1 MSKTVACK
9 VCGLVSPLGTAEC
22 PDCGA
27 PLPVQPDPAPAD
39 QPDGAELPAGE
50 QTEAK
55 TKAKAPA
62 SPRKRLLRRAAV
74 FLAVCLGLELAAF
87 ALPEKQ
93 PPPGMIWFYETVVT
107 PQGVW
112 NYGEEDL
119 SVSAISNDFR
129 YALFHNA
136 EPDWFIYGSSSGM
149 SSVRS
154 SFSYARTPKGG
165 YYLFDGRVLETLD
178 WNTASAIQNGAVF
191 YTHPDGGGT
200 ALCRRELATGKIT
213 RIDRA
218 EGEAELEIFQASI
231 DGTAV
236 AYRWA
241 AEEEDQEPGPYRLW
255 RMGDKAPTLIDCG
268 DTLWSVGKG
277 GGALL
282 FHRYLDDDEYYIG
295 ENILWQNGQWLP
307 LPKLAWMW
315 ENDDLTEFILRDYD
329 DGEYEMEEWYYY
341 APGETA
347 EPVKLDVPDYRWL
360 TLLTNRANGQGARLK
375 GSYVRL
381 IRYDDSGMDDL
392 YYLGED
398 LSLTPVALGVEQLTV
413 DEAGEK
419 LAYLQN
425 GNLYQIALSPGGL
438 AEPQR
443 LTDTADL
450 LSSVA
455 GAGTVEGFA
464 ASEDLEH
471 IYYWET
477 TLTPFD
483 YDLYYWNDGAPQGLS
498 FPFGTRGTTPQLTL
512 TDEGCYIVYNRDL
525 YYAPHGEDPR
535 LVEEELG
542 SSPYIQLLGSEKTP
556 ILMGSRWE
564 DGVSVEVFWRLDG
577 AKEPVE
583 LEEWYPKEGK
593 I

>member
-1 MSKTVACK
+1 MSKTVVCK
-9 VCGLVSPLGTAEC
+9 VCGLVSPLGSLEC

-27 PLPVQPDPAPAD
+27 PLPTRSDPAPAD

-50 QTEAK
+50 QTKAK
-55 TKAKAPA
+55 EKAKAPA
-62 SPRKRLLRRAAV
+62 SPRKRLLRRVAV
-74 FLAVCLGLELAAF
+74 FLALCLAVELAAF
-87 ALPEKQ
+87 ALPEKGL
-93 PPPGMIWFYETVVT
+93 PTGMIWFYDTVVT

-112 NYGEEDL
+112 NYGEEGLDL
-119 SVSAISNDFR
+119 SGLSDDQR
-129 YALFHNA
+129 YALFHDG
-136 EPDWFIYGSSSGM
+136 PDYRFTWSSDFLYGSSTSIAQRG
-149 SSVRS
+149 RKGQ
-154 SFSYARTPKGG
+154 TGG
-165 YYLFDGRVLETLD
+165 YYLFDGQVLETLD

-200 ALCRRELATGKIT
+200 ALCRRELDTGKIT
-213 RIDRA
+213 QIDRA
-218 EGEAELEIFQASI
+218 EGEAELETFQPSV
-231 DGTAV
+231 DSTAV

-241 AEEEDQEPGPYRLW
+241 VEEGEEPGPYRLW

-282 FHRYLDDDEYYIG
+282 FHRYLDDDDYYIG
-295 ENILWQNGQWLP
+295 ENTLWQNGQWLP

-341 APGETA
+341 APGKTP

-450 LSSVA
+450 LSSVWN
-455 GAGTVEGFA
+455 AGTVEGFA

-483 YDLYYWNDGAPQGLS
+483 YLYYWNDGAPQDLS

-564 DGVSVEVFWRLDG
+564 DGVSVEVFWQLDG

-593 I
+593 V